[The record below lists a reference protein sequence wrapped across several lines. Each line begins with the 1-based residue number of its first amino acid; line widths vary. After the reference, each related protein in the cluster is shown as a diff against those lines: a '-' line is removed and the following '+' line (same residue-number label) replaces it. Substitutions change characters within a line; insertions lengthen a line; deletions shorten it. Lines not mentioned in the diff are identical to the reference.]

1 MADGVA
7 GALAAVELL
16 REDEHLRKVILLQA
30 YSLTRNLA
38 DAKELAQDA
47 IAKAIDPAGSP
58 WDPDT
63 EPSLKDYLGSL
74 MNSAAANRR
83 RGERRHPLVPYEKDK
98 DLRADPA
105 PTVEERMVQEDEVAD
120 LEGEMVVLRA
130 RLAGDRIALGKIDLL
145 YRGISDAATQAEHL
159 ACTVTDM
166 RRANER
172 ITYQVERIKEARGRT
187 AAAATEAHRAPE
199 PTPSETVVGS

>member
-7 GALAAVELL
+7 GARAALELL
-16 REDEHLRKVILLQA
+16 REDEHLRKAILLHA
-30 YSLTRNLA
+30 YSLIRNLA
-38 DAKELAQDA
+38 DAKEIAQEA
-47 IAKAIDPAGSP
+47 MAKAIDPAGSP

-63 EPSLKDYLGSL
+63 QPSLKAHVGSL
-74 MNSAAANRR
+74 VNSAVANRR
-83 RGERRHPLVPYEKDK
+83 RAERRHPLVPYEKDK

-105 PTVEERMVQEDEVAD
+105 PTVEERMVQEDEVAG

-159 ACTVTDM
+159 ECTVTDI
-166 RRANER
+166 RRAKER
-172 ITYQVERIKEARGRT
+172 IEYYVERIKEARGRT
-187 AAAATEAHRAPE
+187 AAAAPEPPRAPE
-199 PTPSETVVGS
+199 PTPSETEVGS